1 MWGRGEPVDK
11 LLEEELFLQGALLQG
26 GEQGSLDVWE
36 LEAIRCL
43 QREKR
48 CLGFLEVV
56 PPLQGVVFGWPSVR
70 GGEFGASGG
79 RGQEKG
85 QNQCPQD

>member
-26 GEQGSLDVWE
+26 GEQGLLQGGEQGSLDVWE
-36 LEAIRCL
+36 LEAAWCL
-43 QREKR
+43 QR
-48 CLGFLEVV
+48 CLGVLEVA
-56 PPLQGVVFGWPSVR
+56 PSPQGEVF

-79 RGQEKG
+79 RGQEKS
-85 QNQCPQD
+85 QNQCSQD

>member
-36 LEAIRCL
+36 LEAAWCL
-43 QREKR
+43 QR
-48 CLGFLEVV
+48 CLGVLEVA
-56 PPLQGVVFGWPSVR
+56 PSLKGDVF

-79 RGQEKG
+79 RGQEKS
-85 QNQCPQD
+85 QNRCSQD